1 MLEQLRQRIR
11 ATLEK
16 GAKAREPRH
25 CFENVEL
32 PFETHETSAG
42 PLHVR
47 ARRFSRAH
55 RMGRTE
61 LGAAYDASADLL
73 ALLALDPTLAQ
84 CDVRGA
90 LFLDTETTGLARGAG
105 TVAFLV
111 GLARWE
117 PDGTFVL
124 EQLLVR
130 QLGEEAPMLEHVRQ
144 RVERASLLVTFNG
157 KSFDMPLLRTR
168 LVMARLPAMKEPPH
182 LDLLHIARRVH
193 GSRLRHGCRLTALE
207 GSVLGFERPDD
218 VASADISALY
228 LHFLRTGDARGLLGV
243 VEHNAW
249 DVIAMGALIGL
260 YGEPQ
265 HETLAPED
273 LVGVARTLCRA
284 GALEWAASRAEAAV
298 ERDPSPGSIRARADI
313 SKARGDRTRALED
326 YEALAASVDDP
337 TVRLELA
344 KLYEHWVK
352 APGHALAWAAR
363 GTGERPE
370 AAARRL
376 DRLGRKATISRQT
389 ARPPCVALPS
399 RHEEPRSS
407 TRVERI
413 GSIGAEGPQ
422 GPASAPPLLRS
433 S

>member
-1 MLEQLRQRIR
+1 
-11 ATLEK
+11 
-16 GAKAREPRH
+16 
-25 CFENVEL
+25 
-32 PFETHETSAG
+32 
-42 PLHVR
+42 
-47 ARRFSRAH
+47 
-55 RMGRTE
+55 MGRTE
-61 LGAAYDASADLL
+61 LGAAYDASAELL
-73 ALLALDPTLAQ
+73 ALLALDPPLAQ

-111 GLARWE
+111 GLASWE
-117 PDGTFVL
+117 PDNTFVL

-182 LDLLHIARRVH
+182 LDLLHVARRVH

-207 GSVLGFERPDD
+207 GNVLGFERPDD
-218 VASADISALY
+218 VASADISAIY

-260 YGEPQ
+260 YGEPE
-265 HETLAPED
+265 HETLAAED

-284 GALEWAASRAEAAV
+284 GALERAASRAEAAV
-298 ERDPSPGSIRARADI
+298 ARDPSPGSLRTRADI
-313 SKARGDRTRALED
+313 SKARGDRLRALED
-326 YEALAASVDDP
+326 YEALAAAVDDP
-337 TVRLELA
+337 SVRLELA

-352 APGHALAWAAR
+352 APGNALEWAAR

-376 DRLGRKATISRQT
+376 ERLGRKATVSRQM
-389 ARPPCVALPS
+389 ARPPPAALAS
-399 RHEEPRSS
+399 RHEEPCSS
-407 TRVERI
+407 TRVERN
-413 GSIGAEGPQ
+413 GSIAAEDPQ
-422 GPASAPPLLRS
+422 GPASALPLLRS